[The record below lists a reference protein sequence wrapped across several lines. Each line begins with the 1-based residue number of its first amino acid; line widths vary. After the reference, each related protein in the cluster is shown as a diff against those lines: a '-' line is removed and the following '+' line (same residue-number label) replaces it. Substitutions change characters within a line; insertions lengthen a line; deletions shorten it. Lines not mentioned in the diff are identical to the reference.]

1 MERILYL
8 SSKYFEV
15 LGDVK
20 KKAFGEYC
28 HNLLNTAD

>member
-20 KKAFGEYC
+20 KKKPLVSIAIIY
-28 HNLLNTAD
+28 